1 MAYIDP
7 GSGSMAFQVILAG
20 ALGSVI
26 ALRRRLGALI
36 RSLFGRKR

>member
-7 GSGSMAFQVILAG
+7 GTGSMALQVILAG

-26 ALRRRLGALI
+26 ALRKRISSLMHR
-36 RSLFGRKR
+36 LFGRKH